1 MLSTQSLAWVSSL
14 SLTWSRISFCVRVTS
29 TSSRSTRM
37 ARFALQQQF
46 YTGCYVLFDCKL
58 YSKKLKVCTVR
69 DVNNYF
75 VKIRSSFE
83 KEGTGICNSE
93 FVSHYF
99 IVWCQLWLDKLWF
112 KIMTFTCTANQIMF
126 NKLKYK
132 NNV

>member
-1 MLSTQSLAWVSSL
+1 MLSTQSPAWVSSL

-46 YTGCYVLFDCKL
+46 YIIMSYLIVSYIAKIKGVQYKGW
-58 YSKKLKVCTVR
+58 
-69 DVNNYF
+69 NNYF